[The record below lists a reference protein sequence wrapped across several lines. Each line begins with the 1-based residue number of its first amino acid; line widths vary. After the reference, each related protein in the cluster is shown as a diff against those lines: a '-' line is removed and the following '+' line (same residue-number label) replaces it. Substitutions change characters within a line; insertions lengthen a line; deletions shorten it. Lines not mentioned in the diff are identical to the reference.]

1 MDLGGG
7 TLGKLSQDDQLY
19 QTLDQSLENFA
30 AFVNDIQE
38 GKGSLGRL
46 AQDEQLYENLSQV
59 SAEMVKLLYDFRQNP
74 KEFLTIKLELF

>member
-1 MDLGGG
+1 M
-7 TLGKLSQDDQLY
+7 SQADQLY

-59 SAEMVKLLYDFRQNP
+59 SAEVVKLLYDFRQNP